1 MKRLTYRTPYGIEY
15 HDKVYQ
21 WDIKSK
27 LADYEDAEEQGLLI
41 KLPCKVGDT
50 LYFKVRG
57 YSSAEGKW
65 VEFIQQQK
73 IAVITIDQ
81 EHVIFAT
88 ASRAFWDDDIGK
100 IAFLIKEEAEKALLH
115 D

>member
-15 HDKVYQ
+15 HDKVYR

-41 KLPCKVGDT
+41 KLPCKMGNKVYCCDLEYDT
-50 LYFKVRG
+50 AKDIEECACHGFMIGRNKELLLLCNG
-57 YSSAEGKW
+57 AW
-65 VEFIQQQK
+65 VALNQGAFL
-73 IAVITIDQ
+73 
-81 EHVIFAT
+81 
-88 ASRAFWDDDIGK
+88 SRA
-100 IAFLIKEEAEKALLH
+100 EAEKALSH